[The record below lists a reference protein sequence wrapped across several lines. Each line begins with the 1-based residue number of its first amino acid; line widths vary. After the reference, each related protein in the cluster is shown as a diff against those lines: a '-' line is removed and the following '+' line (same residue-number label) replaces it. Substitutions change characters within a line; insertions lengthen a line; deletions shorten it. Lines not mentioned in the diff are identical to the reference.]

1 MLSEFG
7 ITIRKI
13 RLDRQM
19 LLKTMADDLGVTPA
33 ALSAVETGKRPVP
46 RKWLDKIL
54 TLYDLSE
61 EERDDIVQASERSAK
76 EISIPVSDISAQQR
90 ELAFSFAKALD
101 GLTDEDVERIM
112 NALKAP
118 KRGVPK
124 YAKKSR
130 R

>member
-46 RKWLDKIL
+46 KNL

-61 EERDDIVQASERSAK
+61 EEHDSIIQAGERSAK

-124 YAKKSR
+124 HAKKSR